1 VAILVPALYTL
12 IRNLKT
18 EVFMLDNDRQ
28 LVEQARQ
35 DPAAFGALYDRYV
48 DRIFVYT
55 ARLMQDD
62 AAAQDVTAV
71 TFEKALRHIRRYEW
85 QNKSFAAWLYRIAR
99 NEAISRLRR
108 QKWLSPRQW
117 FGSTELRVTET
128 AVQTRQTNQAIHQA
142 LARLRPKDRDIIVL
156 RYLEELSS
164 EDVAEILACSTD
176 IVYVRLHR
184 ALTRLRVELEGDLP
198 APSREVNPHVS

>member
-1 VAILVPALYTL
+1 VYLPTTTL
-12 IRNLKT
+12 TCNLKT
-18 EVFMLDNDRQ
+18 EVFMLDNDQQ

-35 DPAAFGALYDRYV
+35 DPAAFGTLYDKYV
-48 DRIFVYT
+48 DRIFIYT
-55 ARLMQDD
+55 VRLMQDD

-85 QNKSFAAWLYRIAR
+85 QNRSFAAWLYRIAR

-117 FGSTELRVTET
+117 FGSTELRVTEK
-128 AVQTRQTNQAIHQA
+128 AVQTRQTNQAIHHA

-156 RYLEELSS
+156 RYLEELNS

-176 IVYVRLHR
+176 VVYVRLHR
-184 ALTRLRVELEGDLP
+184 ALARLRAELEGDLP

>member
-1 VAILVPALYTL
+1 
-12 IRNLKT
+12 
-18 EVFMLDNDRQ
+18 MLDNDQQ

-55 ARLMQDD
+55 ARLMQDE

-71 TFEKALRHIRRYEW
+71 TFEKALRHIRQQGW
-85 QNKSFAAWLYRIAR
+85 QGDHFVAWLYRIAR

-108 QKWLSPRQW
+108 QKWLSPSQFFGKQW
-117 FGSTELRVTET
+117 FGSTELRSTET
-128 AVQTRQTNQAIHQA
+128 AVQTRQTHQTIHQA

-164 EDVAEILACSTD
+164 EDVADILACSPD
-176 IVYVRLHR
+176 NVYVRLHR
-184 ALTRLRVELEGDLP
+184 ALARLRAELEAEMP
-198 APSREVNPHVS
+198 APTREVNPHVS

>member
-1 VAILVPALYTL
+1 
-12 IRNLKT
+12 
-18 EVFMLDNDRQ
+18 MLDNDQQ

-35 DPAAFGALYDRYV
+35 DPAAFGTLYDQYV
-48 DRIFVYT
+48 DRIFVYA

-71 TFEKALRHIRRYEW
+71 TFEKALRHIRQNGW
-85 QNKSFAAWLYRIAR
+85 QGNHFVAWLYRIAR

-108 QKWLSPRQW
+108 QKWLSPRNW
-117 FGSTELRVTET
+117 FGSTDLRSTET
-128 AVQTRQTNQAIHQA
+128 AVQTRQTSQAIHSA
-142 LARLRPKDRDIIVL
+142 LARLHPKDRDIIVL

-176 IVYVRLHR
+176 NVYVRLHR
-184 ALTRLRVELEGDLP
+184 ALTRLRAELERDLQAP
-198 APSREVNPHVS
+198 AREVNPHVS